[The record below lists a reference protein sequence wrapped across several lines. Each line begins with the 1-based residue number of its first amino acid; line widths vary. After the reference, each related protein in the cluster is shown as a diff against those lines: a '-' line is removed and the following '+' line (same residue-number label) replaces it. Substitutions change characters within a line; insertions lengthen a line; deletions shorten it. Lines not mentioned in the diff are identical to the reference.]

1 MNFSRASPKRNTS
14 TLLGMTL
21 IGAEGGG
28 SESDSDEID
37 AERAQASLRAWEKK
51 YQSERAWE
59 DLEEDPLTGRL
70 RVNARAVELRAR
82 ERRAKMA
89 SAALRGGAAKGMM
102 RFAYV
107 VVDLSRAANEE
118 DFRPNRLSVVGHC
131 AAAFVREFFNQNPLS
146 QLGIIVA
153 RNGVAERLTELSGSP
168 EAHCAALRNALDASG
183 DFSLQNTLNAART
196 SLKSIPSYGSREVL
210 YIMSSLAT
218 CDPGN
223 VWTEI
228 QATKAAKVRVSVV
241 AVAAELH
248 VARRLSEETGGTYG
262 VSMNADHLSDLIM
275 AHAPP
280 PPLAEDATK
289 SCLVQMGFPQK
300 KHVSK
305 DALIVGTRGDYVC
318 PRCSGRI
325 DELPSQCAVCRLTLV
340 SSPHLARSYH
350 HLFPVPAFKEYASQ
364 NVSAKE
370 SGIVALECSAC
381 LASITD
387 ANLASECEH
396 CSNVFCFACDIF
408 IHERLHNCPHC
419 SCATHVESRK
429 KAS

>member
-1 MNFSRASPKRNTS
+1 MASS
-14 TLLGMTL
+14 SVEAAYGL
-21 IGAEGGG
+21 GAEGDDDV
-28 SESDSDEID
+28 EDDELA
-37 AERAQASLRAWEKK
+37 AEAAAASLRAWEKK

-59 DLEEDPLTGRL
+59 DLEEDPVTGRL
-70 RVNARAVELRAR
+70 RVTSEAMAAEAR

-89 SAALRGGAAKGMM
+89 AIARGTGSVKGMI
-102 RFAYV
+102 RFLYV
-107 VVDLSRAANEE
+107 VIDLSRAANEE
-118 DFRPNRLSVVGHC
+118 DFRPNRLSVVGQC
-131 AAAFVREFFNQNPLS
+131 ATSFIREYFNQNPLS

-168 EAHCAALRNALDASG
+168 EAHVKALRETLDASG
-183 DFSLQNTLNAART
+183 DFSLQNTLNVART

-228 QATKAAKVRVSVV
+228 AATKAAKVRASVV

-248 VARRLSEETGGTYG
+248 VSRRLTEETGGAYG
-262 VSMNADHLSDLIM
+262 VSLNADHLDDLIM

-289 SCLVQMGFPQK
+289 SSLVQMGFPQK
-300 KHVSK
+300 KHVAK
-305 DALIVGTRGDYVC
+305 DALIVGTGGEYVC

-325 DELPSQCAVCRLTLV
+325 DELPSQCPVCRLTLV

-350 HLFPVPAFKEYASQ
+350 HLFPVPAFAEYAHDEKTDG
-364 NVSAKE
+364 A
-370 SGIVALECSAC
+370 AECKAC
-381 LASITD
+381 LAPITGTD
-387 ANLASECEH
+387 LASKCEQ
-396 CSNVFCFACDIF
+396 CSNVFCFACDCY
-408 IHERLHNCPHC
+408 IHEKLHNCPF
-419 SCATHVESRK
+419 CACVRE
-429 KAS
+429 